1 LLSWYNT
8 KLNLMALKQRI
19 ETEIKSAMIAK
30 DKVRLT
36 ALRAIKS
43 LILLEETKEGYSGTL
58 SEEEELKLLTKAAK
72 QRKDSAEIYEKQSRA
87 DLLEVELAELA
98 VIQEFLPKALSEAEM
113 IQAIQTIIDT
123 SGASGPKDM
132 GKVMGA
138 IKPQIAGK
146 ADGSLVSSL
155 VKAALAGGN

>member
-1 LLSWYNT
+1 MLSWYNT

-72 QRKDSAEIYEKQSRA
+72 QRKDSAEIYEKQNRA

-98 VIQEFLPKALSEAEM
+98 VIQEFLPKALSEAEL

-132 GKVMGA
+132 GKVMGLA
-138 IKPQIAGK
+138 SKELAGK
-146 ADGSLVSSL
+146 ADGKAISEQ
-155 VKAALAGGN
+155 VKALLSK

>member
-1 LLSWYNT
+1 
-8 KLNLMALKQRI
+8 MALKQRI

-98 VIQEFLPKALSEAEM
+98 VIQEFLPKALSEAEL

-132 GKVMGA
+132 GKVIG
-138 IKPQIAGK
+138 
-146 ADGSLVSSL
+146 
-155 VKAALAGGN
+155 LAS

>member
-1 LLSWYNT
+1 MLSWYNT

-19 ETEIKSAMIAK
+19 ESEIKSAMIAK

-43 LILLEETKEGYSGTL
+43 LILLEETKEGYSGSL

-72 QRKDSAEIYEKQSRA
+72 QRKDSAEIYEKQNRT

-98 VIQEFLPKALSEAEM
+98 VIQEFLPKALSEAEL
-113 IQAIQTIIDT
+113 IQAIQNIIDT
-123 SGASGPKDM
+123 CGASGPKDM
-132 GKVMGA
+132 GKVMGIA
-138 IKPQIAGK
+138 SKELAGK
-146 ADGSLVSSL
+146 ADGKAIAEQ
-155 VKAALAGGN
+155 VKALLSK

>member
-1 LLSWYNT
+1 
-8 KLNLMALKQRI
+8 MALKQRI

-72 QRKDSAEIYEKQSRA
+72 QRKDSAEIYEKQNRA

-98 VIQEFLPKALSEAEM
+98 VIQEFLPKALSEAEL

-132 GKVMGA
+132 GKVMGLA
-138 IKPQIAGK
+138 SKELAGK
-146 ADGSLVSSL
+146 ADGKAISEQ
-155 VKAALAGGN
+155 VKALLSK

>member
-1 LLSWYNT
+1 
-8 KLNLMALKQRI
+8 MALKQRI

-72 QRKDSAEIYEKQSRA
+72 QRKDSAEIYEKQNRA

-98 VIQEFLPKALSEAEM
+98 VIQEFLPKALSEAEL
-113 IQAIQTIIDT
+113 IQAIQTIIAT
-123 SGASGPKDM
+123 CGASGPKDM
-132 GKVMGA
+132 GKVMGLA
-138 IKPQIAGK
+138 SKELAGK
-146 ADGSLVSSL
+146 ADGKAIAEQ
-155 VKAALAGGN
+155 VKALLSK

>member
-1 LLSWYNT
+1 MLSWYNT

-72 QRKDSAEIYEKQSRA
+72 QRKDSAEIYEKQNRA

-98 VIQEFLPKALSEAEM
+98 VIQEFLPKALSEAEL

-132 GKVMGA
+132 GKVMGLA
-138 IKPQIAGK
+138 SKELAGK
-146 ADGSLVSSL
+146 ADGKAIAEQ
-155 VKAALAGGN
+155 VKALLSK

>member
-72 QRKDSAEIYEKQSRA
+72 QRKDSAEIYEKQNRA

-98 VIQEFLPKALSEAEM
+98 VIQEFLPKALSEAEL

-132 GKVMGA
+132 GKVMGLA
-138 IKPQIAGK
+138 SKELAGK
-146 ADGSLVSSL
+146 ADGKAIAEQ
-155 VKAALAGGN
+155 VKALLSK